1 MMTAAFSVGSV
12 PTCDLS
18 LLGLS
23 LREREALMSSTDWGL
38 LIDRA
43 LWEHM
48 TPTERD
54 RARAEWE
61 RPPARLS
68 ARSAGVEQ

>member
-1 MMTAAFSVGSV
+1 MMAAFSVGSV

-23 LREREALMSSTDWGL
+23 LRERTAMMTDADWGL
-38 LIDRA
+38 LVDRE

-68 ARSAGVEQ
+68 ASEAQQ